1 MDFRPPTKRRGFRTF
16 VGLITI
22 ALLVSVGTVVYDSGN
37 KVIGGIMLGLAVVRF
52 WGGIV
57 EWKRLS

>member
-1 MDFRPPTKRRGFRTF
+1 MDVRPPTKRRGFRTF
-16 VGLITI
+16 VGMLTI
-22 ALLVSVGTVVYDSGN
+22 ALLISIGMGLYNDGN
-37 KVIGGIMLGLAVVRF
+37 KIIGGLLLGLAAIRF

>member
-1 MDFRPPTKRRGFRTF
+1 MDVRPPTKRRGFRTF
-16 VGLITI
+16 VGMLTI
-22 ALLVSVGTVVYDSGN
+22 ALLISIGMGLYNDGN
-37 KVIGGIMLGLAVVRF
+37 KIIGGLLLGLAVIRF